1 MTVCRKR
8 SIITKNTAGRFYGGV
23 FINKKKWK
31 IVLCLG
37 IVICIGC
44 LGVFGWITY
53 RNYRT
58 QKELEAI
65 SSSDFTQRDG
75 EEPDLPEGIRHG
87 DDIDFNEL
95 QKINDEIY
103 AWIYIPD
110 TKIDY
115 PVAQNAED
123 DAHYLNY
130 NYKNEPEFAGC
141 IYTEKYNK
149 KDFTDPNTVM
159 YGHNMRNG
167 SMFQNLHKFEDGD
180 FFDKHK
186 NVYVYTPD
194 KIYTYT
200 IFAAYKYDNRH
211 LLKSFNFKDKEVF
224 ENYLKNVLS
233 TRQMISHIRKDQKV
247 TADDRILTL
256 STCVGGEPDNRY
268 LVQAVLTDERDAK

>member
-1 MTVCRKR
+1 M
-8 SIITKNTAGRFYGGV
+8 
-23 FINKKKWK
+23 NKKKWK

-65 SSSDFTQRDG
+65 SNSDFTQRDG

-87 DDIDFNEL
+87 DDIDFDQL
-95 QKINDEIY
+95 QEINDEIY

-115 PVAQNAED
+115 PVAQNEED

-180 FFDKHK
+180 FFDKHE

-211 LLKSFNFKDKEVF
+211 LLKSFDFSDKDVF
-224 ENYLKNVLS
+224 ENYLKNVLA
-233 TRQMISHIRKDQKV
+233 TRQMNSHIREDQEV

-268 LVQAVLTDERDAK
+268 LVQAVLTDEREAK

>member
-1 MTVCRKR
+1 MNR
-8 SIITKNTAGRFYGGV
+8 
-23 FINKKKWK
+23 KKWK

-211 LLKSFNFKDKEVF
+211 LLKSFDFKDKEVF